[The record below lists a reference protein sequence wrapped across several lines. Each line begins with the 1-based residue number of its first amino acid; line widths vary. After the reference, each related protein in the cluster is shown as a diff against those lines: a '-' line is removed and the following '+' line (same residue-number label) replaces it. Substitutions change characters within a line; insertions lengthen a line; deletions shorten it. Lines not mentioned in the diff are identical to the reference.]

1 MLSYRYKKLIKDFK
15 ILPQLILVANSIV
28 IEKSGNYISD
38 AVERYDEFS
47 ETQMSKIY
55 AEFPLN
61 YYA

>member
-15 ILPQLILVANSIV
+15 ILPQLILVANSVV

-38 AVERYDEFS
+38 TVERYDEFS